1 MPKKTKGNTTEINL
15 RLQVQAR
22 SPNQSAYLE
31 SMQRNTFT
39 FGVGL
44 AGTGKT
50 FLAIWHAMLE
60 LLDTNNKIR
69 RIVVI
74 RPVIGNRFGESIGA
88 LPGNIAEKMLPYGS
102 SVIDNLNAFLDR
114 EAITKMIYDGTI
126 EFIPLTLLRGRSLN
140 NAFVIVEEA
149 QNIKKSG
156 KGVYMVMS
164 RLGLNS
170 KMVFNGDLSQSDLG
184 DDESALKEAIELLK
198 TPPHIKG
205 VGIVE
210 LYDRADVQR
219 HPLLYE
225 LMEKFGESDDC
236 PF

>member
-1 MPKKTKGNTTEINL
+1 MRNKKGSPSQEV
-15 RLQVQAR
+15 RLKIQVDAR
-22 SPNQSAYLE
+22 SANQSAYLE
-31 SMQRNTFT
+31 SMQKNTYT

-50 FLAIWHAMLE
+50 FLATWQALLE
-60 LLDTNNKIR
+60 WLDTTNKIH

-74 RPVIGNRFGESIGA
+74 RPVIGNKFGESIGA
-88 LPGNIAEKMLPYGS
+88 LPGSIAEKMLPYGS
-102 SVIDNLNAFLDR
+102 SIIDNLNAFLDR
-114 EAITKMIYDGTI
+114 EAINKLLTDGTI
-126 EFIPLTLLRGRSLN
+126 EFIPLSLLRGRSLN

-149 QNIKKSG
+149 QNIKLAG

-164 RLGLNS
+164 RLGASS

-184 DDESALKEAIELLK
+184 DDQSALADAIERLK
-198 TPPHIKG
+198 DMRD
-205 VGIVE
+205 VGIVK
-210 LYDRADVQR
+210 LYDKVDIQR

-225 LMEKFGESDDC
+225 IMERFDETDNN